1 MARKRKEKNITVD
14 SKYLE
19 KLRKKKS
26 LRENLSLMLLALPG
40 LVLLIIFSY
49 LPMPGIIIAF
59 KNYIPLKGIWG
70 SEWVGLENFR
80 FFFQSQ
86 DAFRTIRNTVLY
98 SIAFLILDLICGVG
112 IALMLFNLKKKISV
126 KIYNTIILLP
136 KFLSIVLVAFI
147 VYAIL
152 SPSYGFLNSIIRFFG
167 GTNIQWYSKASY
179 WPVILTITH
188 IWMTLGSGCLFYYAA
203 LVGIDG
209 TLFEAAR
216 LDGANKWQETVH
228 VSIPAL
234 VPIMVI
240 MTILGIGGLF
250 SGDFG
255 LFYQVPKDQGLLYPT
270 TDIINTYT
278 FRALFDG
285 NLAKSTAVNLFQSLV
300 GLILVVVTNGIV
312 RKVSPENSM
321 F

>member
-1 MARKRKEKNITVD
+1 MIRKNKQNTAAIDAKYLNRLRKRK
-14 SKYLE
+14 SF
-19 KLRKKKS
+19 
-26 LRENLSLMLLALPG
+26 RENLSLFLLALPG
-40 LVLLIIFSY
+40 LILLIIFAY

-59 KNYIPLKGIWG
+59 KNYVPLKGITG
-70 SEWVGLENFR
+70 SDWVGLNNFK

-98 SIAFLILDLICGVG
+98 SITFLILDLVCGVG
-112 IALMLFNLKKKISV
+112 ISLLLFNLKKKVTV

-136 KFLSIVLVAFI
+136 KFLSIVLVSFI

-152 SPSYGFLNSIIRFFG
+152 SPSYGLLNSVIRLFG
-167 GTNIQWYSKASY
+167 GSNVQWYSNADY
-179 WPVILTITH
+179 WPVILTVTH

-216 LDGANKWQETVH
+216 LDGANKWQETIH
-228 VSIPAL
+228 VCIPAL
-234 VPIMVI
+234 IPIMVI

-255 LFYQVPKDQGLLYPT
+255 LFYQVPKDQGLLYPA

-300 GLILVVVTNGIV
+300 GLILVVTTNGIV
-312 RKVSPENSM
+312 RKISPENSM